1 MKSIAIKKKD
11 ANLLLLKKDSNSN
24 TSIKDFNQISLN
36 FHLNPFH
43 KKNNSKNGRLYSNYN
58 YISKIS
64 NYQNKNIDH
73 SYINTCIKNS
83 SPNTNLK
90 STNIDISTSNNDLTN
105 KITIKDNLTK
115 REYQKD
121 LKYAKHYHHKK
132 INSHIFLN
140 NNQIMNELF
149 PTSVNSNS
157 NNAKDS
163 IIKYEKKNESKIL
176 KKKNIQID
184 TRNIN
189 NNNNNTNINNNEKK
203 ITNNNNPHKINLKIY
218 LEKHQR
224 ILSTDSNNI
233 IINNKNKNRGVG
245 VVSKNKNKNKKY
257 QKYIKKDQIN
267 SVIKNKRLITNQ
279 NSTRLLNHLNY
290 TSNTTLSRANSSWIN
305 KEYNIC
311 NTSLEKSISKNNK
324 YKANGKVKINNVIVK
339 NMNNFIKQKKL
350 KLASNNNELKK
361 NDLLNMNKLKEKTTL
376 YYLTNISEE
385 LKSKKKN
392 YTNGNNIFIN
402 INNYT
407 NDNKK
412 KINKSNVNLIEG
424 KNIINIQNYI
434 GKKSTSQKGISK
446 IRRRNYLKKNENNYK
461 LLGGSK
467 NSSQNK
473 TYDYFNSN
481 NSDNDK
487 NDKNDG
493 PEETHFFLVSSI
505 QKGIKN
511 IKNYK

>member
-24 TSIKDFNQISLN
+24 TSIKELNQISLN

-184 TRNIN
+184 T
-189 NNNNNTNINNNEKK
+189 
-203 ITNNNNPHKINLKIY
+203 
-218 LEKHQR
+218 
-224 ILSTDSNNI
+224 I
-233 IINNKNKNRGVG
+233 II
-245 VVSKNKNKNKKY
+245 
-257 QKYIKKDQIN
+257 IIQI
-267 SVIKNKRLITNQ
+267 
-279 NSTRLLNHLNY
+279 
-290 TSNTTLSRANSSWIN
+290 
-305 KEYNIC
+305 
-311 NTSLEKSISKNNK
+311 
-324 YKANGKVKINNVIVK
+324 
-339 NMNNFIKQKKL
+339 
-350 KLASNNNELKK
+350 
-361 NDLLNMNKLKEKTTL
+361 
-376 YYLTNISEE
+376 
-385 LKSKKKN
+385 
-392 YTNGNNIFIN
+392 
-402 INNYT
+402 
-407 NDNKK
+407 
-412 KINKSNVNLIEG
+412 
-424 KNIINIQNYI
+424 
-434 GKKSTSQKGISK
+434 
-446 IRRRNYLKKNENNYK
+446 
-461 LLGGSK
+461 
-467 NSSQNK
+467 
-473 TYDYFNSN
+473 
-481 NSDNDK
+481 
-487 NDKNDG
+487 
-493 PEETHFFLVSSI
+493 
-505 QKGIKN
+505 
-511 IKNYK
+511 